1 MCPPNMA
8 NRTPTGTSIGA
19 ELLMLLTLLGYR
31 YTGAEASESLTTQVR
46 DAFPIAWRAATKRL
60 AHPCLDILLPPRHKS
75 LDRDGRVCAESF
87 QTLTKHTATIFP
99 ARELF
104 SSTFHYN
111 VRIDSIGHHSNL
123 FRRGQRASYD
133 VGEYVKGQVLWI
145 SV

>member
-75 LDRDGRVCAESF
+75 LDRDGRVCAEPV
-87 QTLTKHTATIFP
+87 QTLTKHTARIFR
-99 ARELF
+99 ARERC
-104 SSTFHYN
+104 SSTFDYDL
-111 VRIDSIGHHSNL
+111 RFDSIGSYSNL
-123 FRRGQRASYD
+123 IR
-133 VGEYVKGQVLWI
+133 
-145 SV
+145 